1 MRKKLVVAVALAAFL
16 ATGTAFADFGIGVY
30 GGFGLVGGGGAGLAL
45 AFSYIYVYID
55 FASGTGWSGGT
66 RNRFQLSGAVDFITF
81 LDAEIIP
88 TLSWYVRLGIGASL
102 WSWEYYRLGESNR
115 TGVGTA
121 ASVRVPIGV
130 SWMALDWIEVF
141 GQAIPQIG
149 MRFSGYEGS
158 RSGVGLW
165 HNFFG
170 ANLGVRFWL

>member
-30 GGFGLVGGGGAGLAL
+30 GGFGLVGGGGAGLTL
-45 AFSYIYVYID
+45 AFSDIYVYID
-55 FASGTGWSGGT
+55 FASGASGW
-66 RNRFQLSGAVDFITF
+66 NRFHLSGAVDFITF

-88 TLSWYVRLGIGASL
+88 TLNWYIRLGIGAAL
-102 WSWEYYRLGESNR
+102 WGYDRRYLDSGAYRTRSGI
-115 TGVGTA
+115 GTA
-121 ASVRVPIGV
+121 AGVRVPIGV

-141 GQAIPQIG
+141 GQAIPQVG
-149 MRFSGYEGS
+149 MRFSGYEGGS